1 MKPICRVLFA
11 TILPLLLIAGCTD
24 SMEKL
29 MTAAQKGDVQAVE
42 TQLEEGTPVDT
53 PDPTGSTAL
62 LYAAGK
68 GHTEL
73 VAFLIS
79 RGADVNVKDNEGFMP
94 LHAAVGA
101 GDPETV
107 RLLLENDADADATFR
122 GISPLAVA
130 ERKGNEEIVAM
141 LRKTLGI
148 AEPAPEPEPEPA
160 PEPAPD
166 ATTEAEEGAVQAD
179 SPEESGS
186 TE

>member
-1 MKPICRVLFA
+1 MKPICRALFA
-11 TILPLLLIAGCTD
+11 MILPLLLMAGCTD

-42 TQLEEGTPVDT
+42 AQLEEGTPVDT
-53 PDPTGSTAL
+53 TDPTGSTAL

-79 RGADVNVKDNEGFMP
+79 KGADVNVKDNEGFMP

-107 RLLLENDADADATFR
+107 GILLENGADADATFR

-130 ERKGNEEIVAM
+130 ERKGNEEIVGM
-141 LRKTLGI
+141 LKDTLGI
-148 AEPAPEPEPEPA
+148 EEPPPEPEP
-160 PEPAPD
+160 D
-166 ATTEAEEGAVQAD
+166 LEAEEGAGQAD
-179 SPEESGS
+179 SPEENGS